1 MVLYFVVNKPKMY
14 KCLYNKS
21 NAGQVVK
28 VQSSMTGDN
37 FSNLPPFF
45 SSRRWPASISI
56 VEGWVSGICPLLQC
70 NEVGFRQPWFISWHI
85 MDHRLQSPEWSWRGI
100 TAVGDGPSLLKSSAS
115 FSTFNTSACAYPSS
129 STWLSSCGDVSKVMR
144 ST

>member
-85 MDHRLQSPEWSWRGI
+85 MDHRLQPPEWYHSCRGWAQS
-100 TAVGDGPSLLKSSAS
+100 TWTSAS
-115 FSTFNTSACAYPSS
+115 FSTFYASAIAYASS